1 MHIAIGIMSPYT
13 SIFSNPRKIYR
24 LCTYTHPGY
33 NSSSG
38 VTCSMSYP
46 CNRRLS
52 STVLLPRKCPTKKR
66 NKTAFL
72 SFIALLLKQT
82 WNDDDPRVWCDILN
96 LEVDRKVYFNN
107 IYDCMLTK
115 NESDLIWK
123 IRHGA
128 IPTGRFLYGCKY
140 SDSPNCNYCGE
151 LDDLTHIFVTCSRLS
166 GLFQL
171 TQSLIRKLT
180 PTIDKIHVWWY
191 IIDIPASAGLDVN
204 VRRLCNWI
212 FAQAKI
218 AIVYSRFNKY
228 KSSGTQCVVTLLKA
242 KVISR
247 VNVEYQ
253 FARFQNTVCNFVER
267 WNTYNVL
274 GNVENDNI
282 VFNL

>member
-1 MHIAIGIMSPYT
+1 
-13 SIFSNPRKIYR
+13 
-24 LCTYTHPGY
+24 
-33 NSSSG
+33 
-38 VTCSMSYP
+38 
-46 CNRRLS
+46 
-52 STVLLPRKCPTKKR
+52 
-66 NKTAFL
+66 
-72 SFIALLLKQT
+72 
-82 WNDDDPRVWCDILN
+82 
-96 LEVDRKVYFNN
+96 
-107 IYDCMLTK
+107 MLTK

-171 TQSLIRKLT
+171 TQSLIRKLS

-191 IIDIPASAGLDVN
+191 IIGIPDSAGLDVN

-228 KSSGTQCVVTLLKA
+228 RSSGTQCVVTLFKA

-274 GNVENDNI
+274 GKVENDNI

>member
-1 MHIAIGIMSPYT
+1 
-13 SIFSNPRKIYR
+13 
-24 LCTYTHPGY
+24 
-33 NSSSG
+33 
-38 VTCSMSYP
+38 
-46 CNRRLS
+46 
-52 STVLLPRKCPTKKR
+52 
-66 NKTAFL
+66 
-72 SFIALLLKQT
+72 
-82 WNDDDPRVWCDILN
+82 
-96 LEVDRKVYFNN
+96 
-107 IYDCMLTK
+107 MLTK

-128 IPTGRFLYGCKY
+128 IPTGGFLYGCKY
-140 SDSPNCNYCGE
+140 SDSPNCNNCGE
-151 LDDLTHIFVTCSRLS
+151 LDDLTHIFFGTCSRLS

-180 PTIDKIHVWWY
+180 PTIDKIHVWSY
-191 IIDIPASAGLDVN
+191 IIGIPASGGLDVN

-228 KSSGTQCVVTLLKA
+228 KSSGTQCVVILFKA

-267 WNTYNVL
+267 WNTYKVL
-274 GNVENDNI
+274 SKVENDNI
-282 VFNL
+282 VFNFNYFSN

>member
-1 MHIAIGIMSPYT
+1 MYIGYSLKTWIV
-13 SIFSNPRKIYR
+13 
-24 LCTYTHPGY
+24 L
-33 NSSSG
+33 G
-38 VTCSMSYP
+38 VY
-46 CNRRLS
+46 LS
-52 STVLLPRKCPTKKR
+52 SLPIILFITLHDFSEHADGFQIVHNSCP
-66 NKTAFL
+66 FQL
-72 SFIALLLKQT
+72 FS
-82 WNDDDPRVWCDILN
+82 VWIDC
-96 LEVDRKVYFNN
+96 YFY
-107 IYDCMLTK
+107 I
-115 NESDLIWK
+115 SDLIWK
-123 IRHGA
+123 IMHGA

-180 PTIDKIHVWWY
+180 PTIDKINVWWY
-191 IIDIPASAGLDVN
+191 IIGIPASAGLDVN
-204 VRRLCNWI
+204 VRRLWNWI

-228 KSSGTQCVVTLLKA
+228 KSSVIQCVVTLFKA
-242 KVISR
+242 EVISR

-274 GNVENDNI
+274 GKVENDNI
-282 VFNL
+282 VYNL